1 MLENTRSKILFVVPF
16 DLGHFQ
22 KAFNEIDL
30 AAITR
35 VSRGGFIF
43 PDISAFEFPGAIHGN
58 QPTHHMTKHT
68 QGPADNRGAHL
79 AIFVW
84 AAAKLVKH
92 LADDLTVTPF
102 IFLDGANRFALILAA
117 D

>member
-1 MLENTRSKILFVVPF
+1 MLENARSKIVFVVPF

-22 KAFNEIDL
+22 KAFNEFEL

-35 VSRGGFIF
+35 VSRRGFVL
-43 PDISAFEFPGAIHGN
+43 PHISAFEFAGAIHGN
-58 QPTHHMTKHT
+58 QPAHHMAKHP
-68 QGPADNRGAHL
+68 QSSADNRGAHL

-84 AAAKLVKH
+84 AASKLSKH
-92 LADDLTVTPF
+92 LADGLTVTPF
-102 IFLDGANRFALILAA
+102 IFLNLANRLALILLP

>member
-1 MLENTRSKILFVVPF
+1 MLEHARSKIVFVVPL

-22 KAFNEIDL
+22 KAFNETEL

-35 VSRGGFIF
+35 VARRSFVLS
-43 PDISAFEFPGAIHGN
+43 DVSALEFARAIHGN
-58 QPTHHMTKHT
+58 QPAHHMAKHT
-68 QGPADNRGAHL
+68 QGSADNRGAHFAMAFRARPEL
-79 AIFVW
+79 A
-84 AAAKLVKH
+84 KH
-92 LADDLTVTPF
+92 FADDLTVTPF